1 MARKRRLDEEKYRQK
16 LLEMREELA
25 QEIRRTE
32 SQSDRR
38 EGFHVNVAD
47 EDFDEQGGDAASET
61 VERSR
66 VMAIVGNLRDML
78 DSVNEALSKLEQ
90 GSYVKRDVCG
100 KQIPKKRLDALPHAT
115 MCIECRARVLG
126 R

>member
-1 MARKRRLDEEKYRQK
+1 LAQKRSLDEEKYRTK
-16 LLEMREELA
+16 LLEVREDLEK
-25 QEIRRTE
+25 EIRRTE
-32 SQSDRR
+32 NQHDQR

-66 VMAIVGNLRDML
+66 VMAIIGNLRDML
-78 DSVNEALSKLEQ
+78 DSVNEALNKLDQ
-90 GSYVKRDVCG
+90 GTYGKCDVCG

-115 MCIECRARVLG
+115 MCIDCRARVLG

>member
-1 MARKRRLDEEKYRQK
+1 LAQRSLDEDKYRKK
-16 LLEMREELA
+16 LQDEHARLED
-25 QEIRRTE
+25 EIRRTE
-32 SQSDRR
+32 NMSDQR

-66 VMAIVGNLRDML
+66 VMAIIGNLRDML
-78 DSVNEALSKLEQ
+78 DSVDEALAKLDA
-90 GSYVKRDVCG
+90 GTYGKCDVCG
-100 KQIPKKRLDALPHAT
+100 KQIPKKRLEALPQAT
-115 MCIECRARVLG
+115 MCIDCRARVLG

>member
-1 MARKRRLDEEKYRQK
+1 LDEDKFRKK
-16 LLEMREELA
+16 LLEEHERLES
-25 QEIRRTE
+25 EIRRTE
-32 SQSDRR
+32 NMNDQR

-66 VMAIVGNLRDML
+66 VMAILGNLRDML
-78 DSVNEALSKLEQ
+78 DSVDEAIVKLDA
-90 GSYVKRDVCG
+90 GTYGKCDVCG
-100 KQIPKKRLDALPHAT
+100 KQIPKKRLEALPQAT
-115 MCIECRARVLG
+115 MCIDCRARVLG

>member
-1 MARKRRLDEEKYRQK
+1 MAQRSLDEDKYRKK
-16 LLEMREELA
+16 LQDEHARLED
-25 QEIRRTE
+25 EIRRTE
-32 SQSDRR
+32 NMSDQR

-66 VMAIVGNLRDML
+66 VMAIIGNLRDML
-78 DSVNEALSKLEQ
+78 DSVDEALAKLDA
-90 GSYVKRDVCG
+90 GTYGKCDVCG
-100 KQIPKKRLDALPHAT
+100 KQIPKKRLEALPQAT
-115 MCIECRARVLG
+115 MCIDCRARVLG

>member
-16 LLEMREELA
+16 LLEMREELE

-32 SQSDRR
+32 SQSDQR

-90 GSYVKRDVCG
+90 GTYGKCDVCG

>member
-1 MARKRRLDEEKYRQK
+1 VPSKKALEIEKYRKK
-16 LLEMREELA
+16 LLEMRRDLES
-25 QEIRRTE
+25 EIRRTE
-32 SQSDRR
+32 SQYDRR

-66 VMAIVGNLRDML
+66 VLAIVGNLRDMR
-78 DSVNEALSKLEQ
+78 DSVNEALAKIDSGTYGKC
-90 GSYVKRDVCG
+90 DVCG
-100 KQIPKKRLDALPHAT
+100 KVIPKKRLEALPHAT
-115 MCIECRARVLG
+115 MCTDCRSRVLG

>member
-1 MARKRRLDEEKYRQK
+1 MPQKKALEIEKYRKK
-16 LLEMREELA
+16 LLEMRLDLES
-25 QEIRRTE
+25 EIRRTE
-32 SQSDRR
+32 SQNDRR

-66 VMAIVGNLRDML
+66 ALAIVGNLRDMR
-78 DSVNEALSKLEQ
+78 DSVNEALTKIDN
-90 GSYVKRDVCG
+90 GTYGKCDVCG
-100 KQIPKKRLDALPHAT
+100 KVIPKKRLDALPHAT
-115 MCIECRARVLG
+115 MCTDCRSRVLG

>member
-1 MARKRRLDEEKYRQK
+1 MPQRKALEIEKYRKK
-16 LLEMREELA
+16 LLEMREDLEH
-25 QEIRRTE
+25 EIRRTE
-32 SQSDRR
+32 SQNDQR

-66 VMAIVGNLRDML
+66 VQAMVGNLREVL
-78 DSVNEALSKLEQ
+78 DSVNEALAKIEA
-90 GSYVKRDVCG
+90 GTYGKCDVCG
-100 KQIPKKRLDALPHAT
+100 KAIPKKRLEALPHAT
-115 MCIECRARVLG
+115 MCTDCRSRVLG

>member
-1 MARKRRLDEEKYRQK
+1 MPEKKALEIEKYRKK
-16 LLEMREELA
+16 LLELRLDLER
-25 QEIRRTE
+25 EIRRTE
-32 SQSDRR
+32 SQNDQR

-66 VMAIVGNLRDML
+66 LLATVGNLRDML
-78 DSVNEALSKLEQ
+78 DSVNEAIGKIDSGTYGKC
-90 GSYVKRDVCG
+90 DVCG
-100 KQIPKKRLDALPHAT
+100 RVIPKKRLDALPYAT
-115 MCIECRARVLG
+115 MCTDCRSRVLG

>member
-1 MARKRRLDEEKYRQK
+1 MPLKKALETERYRKK
-16 LLEMREELA
+16 LLELRMDLER
-25 QEIRRTE
+25 EIRRTE
-32 SQSDRR
+32 SQNDQR

-66 VMAIVGNLRDML
+66 LLATVGNLRDML
-78 DSVNEALSKLEQ
+78 DSVNEALAKLDA
-90 GSYVKRDVCG
+90 GTYGKCDVCG
-100 KQIPKKRLDALPHAT
+100 KVIPKKRLDALPYAT
-115 MCIECRARVLG
+115 MCTDCRQRVLG

>member
-16 LLEMREELA
+16 LLEMREELE

-32 SQSDRR
+32 GQSDQR

-90 GSYVKRDVCG
+90 GTYGKCDVCG

>member
-16 LLEMREELA
+16 LLEMREELE

-32 SQSDRR
+32 SQSDQR

-90 GSYVKRDVCG
+90 GTYGKCDVCG

-115 MCIECRARVLG
+115 MCIECRERVLG